1 MSMSD
6 PSGEWRD
13 GDELAE
19 EARRH
24 YEDGRLAEAE
34 AALRQA
40 LVRNPDRP
48 DWHFHLG
55 RLLEQTERGK
65 EAREEYLRCHELDPQ
80 APEPLLAAAGVD
92 EMEGDAASALGLVE
106 KAVAL
111 DRESD
116 EAHARRIRLL
126 DTVGRHDDARDAFYE
141 AQEFVENPAYSM
153 IAMASGLE
161 DRGDLARA
169 AWCYREALRHDPSLA
184 EVRTLYAR
192 CLAQQGDHAKALQN
206 FMHVL
211 REQPGS
217 IEALLGCAETL
228 AHLGRDS
235 DAAEKLRRVV
245 EIEPANVNA
254 HHMLGAL
261 ELRAARHDR
270 AAIEFELVLK
280 LAPDRGLV
288 RLDLADAQFRRG
300 RIEEARESLRA
311 LLAEGLPDAPDRD
324 DRFVSRPQ
332 RERERAMRSW
342 SAVMARAGA
351 LLSAL
356 GEWDA
361 AAKVFP
367 EFVRLHAGDP
377 DAWRALAR
385 ARYEADDLGGGREA
399 SLKALELDPG
409 CAASRHN
416 LALAAL
422 RRGDLADAAEQVR
435 AGLAVSRTD
444 EGLRRL
450 RSRVLIT
457 RLRRAVATATRW
469 IRPAGWRRG

>member
-1 MSMSD
+1 MGE

-55 RLLEQTERGK
+55 RLLEQTERAK
-65 EAREEYLRCHELDPQ
+65 EAREEYLRCHELDPG
-80 APEPLLAAAGVD
+80 APEPLLAAAAVD
-92 EMEGDAASALGLVE
+92 ELEGDAASALQLVE
-106 KAVAL
+106 KAVEL
-111 DRESD
+111 DRACD

-126 DTVGRHDDARDAFYE
+126 DSVGRHDDARDAFYE
-141 AQEFVENPAYSM
+141 AQEFVESPACSM

-161 DRGDLARA
+161 ERGDLARA
-169 AWCYREALRHDPSLA
+169 AWCFREALRHDPSIA
-184 EVRTLYAR
+184 EVRTMYAR
-192 CLAQQGDHAKALQN
+192 CLGQQGEHAKALQN
-206 FMHVL
+206 YMHVL
-211 REQPGS
+211 REEPGS
-217 IEALLGCAETL
+217 IDALLGCAETL

-270 AAIEFELVLK
+270 AALEFELVLK
-280 LAPDRGLV
+280 LDPDRGLV

-300 RIEEARESLRA
+300 RLDEARESMRT
-311 LLAEGLPDAPDRD
+311 LLADGLPDAPDRD
-324 DRFVSRPQ
+324 DRMAGRPAH
-332 RERERAMRSW
+332 ERERALRSW
-342 SAVMARAGA
+342 STVMARTGA

-356 GEWDA
+356 REWDA
-361 AAKVFP
+361 AARVIP
-367 EFVRLHAGDP
+367 EFVRLHAGEP

-385 ARYEADDLGGGREA
+385 ARYEAGDLEGGREA
-399 SLKALELDPG
+399 SLKVLELDPA

-422 RRGDLADAAEQVR
+422 RSGDLASAARHVR
-435 AGLAVSRTD
+435 AGLASARSD

-450 RSRVLIT
+450 RSRVLLA
-457 RLRRAVATATRW
+457 RLRRAAAGATRW
-469 IRPAGWRRG
+469 LRPAGWRRG

>member
-1 MSMSD
+1 MAESH
-6 PSGEWRD
+6 GEWRD

-40 LVRNPDRP
+40 LTRNPDRP

-55 RLLEQTERGK
+55 RLLEQTDRSK
-65 EAREEYLRCHELDPQ
+65 EAREEYLRCHELDPD
-80 APEPLLAAAGVD
+80 APEPLLAAATVD
-92 EMEGDAASALGLVE
+92 ELEGDTTSALTFVE

-111 DRESD
+111 DRECD
-116 EAHARRIRLL
+116 ESHARRIRLL
-126 DTVGRHDDARDAFYE
+126 STVGRHDDARDAFYE
-141 AQEFVENPAYSM
+141 AQEFVESPAYSM
-153 IAMASGLE
+153 LAMASGLE
-161 DRGDLARA
+161 EQGDLARA
-169 AWCYREALRHDPSLA
+169 AWCYREALRHDAGLI

-192 CLAQQGDHAKALQN
+192 CLANQGEHAKALQN

-217 IEALLGCAETL
+217 IDALLGCAETL
-228 AHLGRDS
+228 AHLGRES

-245 EIEPANVNA
+245 EIEPANVHA

-261 ELRAARHDR
+261 ELRAARFDR

-280 LAPDRGLV
+280 LEPERTLV

-300 RIEEARESLRA
+300 RTKDARETMRA
-311 LLAEGLPDAPDRD
+311 LIAEGLPDAPDAD
-324 DRFVSRPQ
+324 ERFAKRPEHERQ
-332 RERERAMRSW
+332 RALRSW
-342 SAVMARAGA
+342 SAVLARAGA

-356 GEWDA
+356 REWDA
-361 AAKVFP
+361 AAKIIP
-367 EFVRLHAGDP
+367 AFVKMHESEP

-385 ARYEADDLGGGREA
+385 ARYESGDVEGGKEA
-399 SLKALELDPG
+399 SMRVLALDPK
-409 CAASRHN
+409 CALSHHN

-422 RRGDLADAAEQVR
+422 RAGDLAAASDLVKRGLTATR
-435 AGLAVSRTD
+435 AD

-450 RSRVLIT
+450 RSRVLLA
-457 RLRRAVATATRW
+457 RLRALLRRA
-469 IRPAGWRRG
+469 GWRTESAP

>member
-1 MSMSD
+1 MGDS
-6 PSGEWRD
+6 SGEWRD

-65 EAREEYLRCHELDPQ
+65 EAREEYLRCHELDPG

-92 EMEGDAASALGLVE
+92 EMEGDPASALRLVE
-106 KAVAL
+106 KAVEL
-111 DRESD
+111 DRECD

-126 DTVGRHDDARDAFYE
+126 DSVGRHDDARDAFYE
-141 AQEFVENPAYSM
+141 AQEFVESPACSM
-153 IAMASGLE
+153 IAMAGSLE
-161 DRGDLARA
+161 DQGELARA
-169 AWCYREALRHDPSLA
+169 AWCYREALRHDPSIA
-184 EVRTLYAR
+184 EVRTMYAR
-192 CLAQQGDHAKALQN
+192 CLGQQGEHAKALQN
-206 FMHVL
+206 YMHVL

-217 IEALLGCAETL
+217 IDALLGCAETL

-261 ELRAARHDR
+261 ELRASRHDR
-270 AAIEFELVLK
+270 ASVEFELVLK
-280 LAPDRGLV
+280 LDPDRGLV

-300 RIEEARESLRA
+300 RADDARESMRA
-311 LLAEGLPDAPDRD
+311 LLADGLPDPPDRD
-324 DRFVSRPQ
+324 ERFASRPPH
-332 RERERAMRSW
+332 ERERALRAW
-342 SAVMARAGA
+342 STVVARAGA

-356 GEWDA
+356 REWDA

-367 EFVRLHAGDP
+367 EFVRMHAGEP

-385 ARYEADDLGGGREA
+385 ARYEAGDLAGGREA
-399 SLKALELDPG
+399 SLRALAIDPT
-409 CAASRHN
+409 CAASHHN

-422 RRGDLADAAEQVR
+422 RSGDVTSAARHVR
-435 AGLAVSRTD
+435 QGLAVARSD

-450 RSRVLIT
+450 RSRVLLT
-457 RLRRAVATATRW
+457 RVRRAAAAATRW
-469 IRPAGWRRG
+469 LRPAGWRKG